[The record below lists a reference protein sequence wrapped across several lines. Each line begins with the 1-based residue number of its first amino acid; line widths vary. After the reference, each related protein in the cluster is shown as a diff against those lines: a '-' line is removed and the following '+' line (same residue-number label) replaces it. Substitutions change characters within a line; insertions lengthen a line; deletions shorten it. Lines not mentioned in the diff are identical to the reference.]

1 MADTAIERF
10 KTDQALEE
18 ERKRSKTEKG
28 EALLSSVFI
37 DVSEVP
43 TIIQLDLLKDW
54 IEGLTELYS
63 NTLESFETRH

>member
-1 MADTAIERF
+1 MDDYDDMPENYEPYG
-10 KTDQALEE
+10 ALIYNT
-18 ERKRSKTEKG
+18 KTEEG
-28 EALLSSVFI
+28 EVLLSSVFI